1 MNFAQFWQR
10 KTWWEVF
17 QLLPDARNNVVDLV
31 TVSVS
36 INLLSLAV
44 PLVIMQ
50 VYDRIIP
57 NNSMSTFW
65 WLIAA
70 CALAIVMEAV
80 LRWARFIISG
90 RMTAQFDH
98 LLGVEAV
105 DKILRC
111 RIEAF
116 DRNSVGEHLDRISA
130 VTTLSGFYVG
140 QILLALL
147 DLPFAL
153 LYLFAIAYLGGW
165 LVLVPLCLAGAY
177 LLLVHR
183 ARGQFKRH
191 HKDQV
196 ETNDRRYDFVI
207 QVLRSLSLVKAQT
220 FEEQILRRYERLQAV
235 TAKNNL
241 DAGFWGKLPAEAG
254 GAVSQLAIFA
264 MIAFGSGS
272 VVAGALTVGGLS
284 ACMMLA
290 GRSLQPIQGAA
301 QFWFRFFEAELA
313 RERLEKINQLPTA
326 AVSGAP
332 TFPKEIRGSI
342 ELRQVSYRFSTD
354 LPDVFK
360 NVDLRIEAGQHVGIV
375 AQSGSGTSTL
385 LHLMAGLCRPDTG
398 TVLIGDYNLAEW
410 DTSDLRGCVEYL
422 PPHGV
427 LFRGTIMEN
436 LTMFDAKRH
445 AAALEAAALVGLDEP
460 VALLP
465 MGYETPV
472 DNQASTIM
480 PTGVVQRICLARALT
495 MTPRILLLDKTTAP
509 LDQEGERVF
518 LWLLKKLK
526 KRCTVVLVTSQP
538 HFLRE
543 LDVVYEIHDHTL
555 VERKLIEDMTL
566 F

>member
-1 MNFAQFWQR
+1 MSFAKFWIR

-17 QLLPDARNNVVDLV
+17 QLLPDTRRNVVDLV
-31 TVSVS
+31 TVSIT
-36 INLLSLAV
+36 INILTLAV

-57 NNSMSTFW
+57 NSSMDTFW
-65 WLIAA
+65 WLTAGCI
-70 CALAIVMEAV
+70 LAIAMEAI

-98 LLGVEAV
+98 LLGCEAV
-105 DKILRC
+105 SKILRC

-116 DRNSVGEHLDRISA
+116 DRNSVGEHLDRLSA

-153 LYLFAIAYLGGW
+153 LYFLAIAYLGGW
-165 LVLVPLCLAGAY
+165 LVLIPLLLACAY
-177 LLLVHR
+177 LLFIRR
-183 ARGQFKRH
+183 ARAQFEKH

-254 GAVSQLAIFA
+254 IAVSQVAIFA

-272 VVAGALTVGGLS
+272 VVAGVLTVGGLS

-301 QFWFRFFEAELA
+301 QFWFRFSEAELA
-313 RERLEKINQLPTA
+313 RERLEKINQLPA
-326 AVSGAP
+326 AIPSNAP
-332 TFPKEIRGSI
+332 PFPQEIRGSI
-342 ELRQVSYRFSTD
+342 ELRNVSYRYSAD
-354 LPDVFK
+354 LPYVLKD
-360 NVDLRIEAGQHVGIV
+360 VDLRIEAGQHVGIV

-385 LHLMAGLCRPDTG
+385 LYLMAGLCQPESG
-398 TVLIGDYNLAEW
+398 TTLIGDYNLAEW
-410 DTSDLRGCVEYL
+410 DTSDLRGCIEYL

-427 LFRGTIMEN
+427 LFRGTIIEN
-436 LTMFDAKRH
+436 ITMFDAQRH

-465 MGYETPV
+465 TGYETAV

-480 PTGVVQRICLARALT
+480 PAGVVQRICLARALT

-509 LDQEGERVF
+509 LDQEGERIF

-543 LDVVYEIHDHTL
+543 MDVVYQIHECKL
-555 VERKLIEDMTL
+555 VERKLIEEITL